1 MSGAQANDETCV
13 ICLEGL
19 EKPQTLYCHG
29 IFCRA
34 CILNWYARNPTC
46 PLCRNS
52 FSAIIDVNTNQLSF
66 LRAPS
71 PVLSEITDTDD
82 EPESEG
88 HENDDDAE
96 TEFELDLCVRCKKT
110 AALLPDD
117 GFTECPGCHSLICL
131 HCGGPFD
138 CCPSCALGDVDIEGV
153 ENELRDNAVETWP
166 GFKTQELTG
175 TEEIFRAEVLVVIE
189 MMTSDVDDNHPISTD
204 TDERKRLRR
213 ALLAP
218 VRVLYEHRHQN
229 AHTEPLVRARDS
241 FRRGIGFTPEFVHWY
256 YSATENV
263 ATAVAD
269 MFCAAG
275 VRVRPERV
283 AAIATEN
290 IRRRQL
296 RYGW

>member
-1 MSGAQANDETCV
+1 M
-13 ICLEGL
+13 
-19 EKPQTLYCHG
+19 
-29 IFCRA
+29 
-34 CILNWYARNPTC
+34 
-46 PLCRNS
+46 
-52 FSAIIDVNTNQLSF
+52 
-66 LRAPS
+66 
-71 PVLSEITDTDD
+71 LSEIADTDVRL
-82 EPESEG
+82 ESEIY
-88 HENDDDAE
+88 ENDDDTE
-96 TEFELDLCVRCKKT
+96 TESEIDSCVRCKKT
-110 AALLPDD
+110 ADLLPGD
-117 GFTECPGCHSLICL
+117 GFTNCPGCHSLICF

-166 GFKTQELTG
+166 GFKTQGLTG

-189 MMTSDVDDNHPISTD
+189 MMTRTTSEIDGNDPVSTD

-218 VRVLYEHRHQN
+218 VRVLYERRHQN
-229 AHTEPLVRARDS
+229 VHAEPLVRARDS

-290 IRRRQL
+290 IRCRRL